1 MKLYHGI
8 TSVCSIKVRIGMAE
22 IGLDYES
29 VVLDLPKGDQHD
41 PEYLKLNAD
50 GVVPTLI
57 DGDLVLVESSLILEY
72 LDREYHQSRLM
83 PRGGAAE
90 YVARHW
96 LLRCLAIHG
105 AINTLTFSTVMR
117 DRTLASKSPQEIDA
131 MLAKMPDPA
140 MRLKRKDL
148 LDQGL
153 ASGYIQPAL
162 KQLQRTFVDM
172 ERTLSQND
180 WITGPDFR
188 IADIA
193 LMSYVDRLE
202 RLGMEGLWARS
213 APRIG
218 DWLAAMQERSSYVSE
233 VGNKIDADA
242 AAKMRA
248 GGQKHWQEL
257 ELQWKA
263 AIAEGSSSRAA
274 PR

>member
-1 MKLYHGI
+1 MLKLYHGI
-8 TSVCSIKVRIGMAE
+8 TSVCSIKVRIGLAE

-50 GVVPTLI
+50 GVVPTLV

-72 LDREYHQSRLM
+72 LDREYNHSRLM
-83 PRGGAAE
+83 PKGRAAE

-105 AINTLTFSTVMR
+105 AINTLTFSTAMR
-117 DRTLASKSPQEIDA
+117 DRTLASKTPQEINA
-131 MLAKMPDPA
+131 MLAKMPDPT
-140 MRLKRKDL
+140 MRSKRKDL
-148 LDQGL
+148 LDHGL

-162 KQLQRTFVDM
+162 KQLRRTFADVGQAL
-172 ERTLSQND
+172 RQSD
-180 WITGPDFR
+180 WVTGPDFG

-193 LMSYVDRLE
+193 LVSYIDRLE
-202 RLGMEGLWARS
+202 RLGFEGLWTLS
-213 APRIG
+213 EPRIG
-218 DWLAAMQERSSYVSE
+218 DWLAAMQGRPSYASE
-233 VGNKIDADA
+233 VRNKIDANA

-257 ELQWKA
+257 ASQWQA
-263 AIAEGSSSRAA
+263 T
-274 PR
+274 